1 MRRKDRVIFRIG
13 DWKIIPAF
21 VLLAAAHGQ
30 TKPDVAQLVTELR
43 KSVAQNQSALRQ
55 YAWTETRE
63 ISLKGELK
71 KREQS
76 ECSYSPDGKLQKT
89 PVGAPEPKKAAKGL
103 KGKIV
108 TNKLEEMKEYM
119 DRAGSLVR
127 RYVPPDPQAMKAA
140 FEAGKASVAKSAAG
154 EFATLQFRDYAKTG
168 DAVTITLD
176 AKSKRIRSFRVMTY
190 LDAPADGVEVDAT
203 FSSLSDGVNY
213 AEQTVL
219 KAAAKEIEIKTV
231 NFGHRR
237 NVQ

>member
-1 MRRKDRVIFRIG
+1 MKENKTVNLRNRT
-13 DWKIIPAF
+13 WALLPAF
-21 VLLAAAHGQ
+21 LVLAPANGQ
-30 TKPDVAQLVTELR
+30 GKPDVAQFVAELR
-43 KSVAQNQSALRQ
+43 KSIAQNQTALRQ

-89 PVGAPEPKKAAKGL
+89 PVGTPELKKAAKGL
-103 KGKIV
+103 KGKMV
-108 TNKLEEMKEYM
+108 ANKVEEMKEYM
-119 DRAGSLVR
+119 DRVGSLVR
-127 RYVPPDPQAMKAA
+127 RYVPPDPQAMKSA
-140 FEAGKASVAKSAAG
+140 FEAGKASLAKPAAG
-154 EFATLQFRDYAKTG
+154 EFATLQFQDYAKPG

-176 AKSKRIRSFRVMTY
+176 AQSKRIRSFRVKTY
-190 LDAPADGVEVDAT
+190 LDAPADGVEVDAA
-203 FSSLSDGVNY
+203 FSSLDGGVNY
-213 AEQTVL
+213 VEQTVL